1 MSEDR
6 TKTLAQEATE
16 SRTGQVIAGK
26 FRILREI
33 GRGGMGVV
41 YEAEDTSLMRTVAL
55 KFLPAGIAASAEANE
70 RFVQEARA
78 ASALD
83 HPHICNIHEIGRT
96 EAGEMFIAMSSYRGQ
111 SLKDRLATGP
121 LEPSEVVGL
130 ATQIAEGLAEAH
142 AHGII
147 HRDVKPGNI
156 FVTSDGTAKILDFG
170 LAKLAGQ
177 LRMTQPG
184 TTMGTVAYM
193 SPEQARGEETD
204 ARTDVWSL
212 GVVLYEMVTGDL
224 PFKGEKDQAVLR
236 AVLSDPPR
244 PVARLRPGFPS
255 GIEALIGRALSK
267 DPAGRFATA
276 GEFAEEL
283 RRLRDKLAAGAGSS
297 ARRLVFRRPR
307 RRAMV
312 ISAAALVTV
321 AAVAIVTWL
330 ANKPSLAF
338 ESRDKVLVAD
348 VENLTGDK
356 VFDVALRT
364 AIEAGLQQSPYAS
377 IFDKPQVA
385 ETLRLMRMD
394 AGSRIDEQLGCE
406 VCRFA
411 GVRALLVPSI
421 ISAGEAF
428 DLQVVLV
435 DPVRRRHVDR
445 IRVTARGKEDVLLRA
460 IDELTERVQS
470 RLGESLGSIEKASRP
485 VADISTS
492 SWDALNYFS
501 MGMNRWQE
509 GKYKDAAA
517 LIELALEKDSQFVDA
532 RGSLGLLYIQF
543 LGKQPE
549 GKELL
554 RQALRDAEAQNLP
567 QRDLLKLRATN
578 KQFVDGDL
586 PGALEQYGVL
596 QELYPDFWPAWNNA
610 GMILRALGRY
620 DEAVAMYEKAAEVAP
635 RNSIPLL
642 NLWFTQMNFRKDP
655 KAGESVGRRIVD
667 LSPDMAY
674 SHNILG
680 FSLAAQERF
689 EEAEKEFRRVIEIEP
704 NHVYGLPNLA
714 HVLLAAGRAAEAVPV
729 YREVLALGRQGRMSG
744 AVFMQAFDLAL
755 ALRESGQLE
764 EARKVAAEAR
774 EALEQSLEGE
784 TTGAQDLAT
793 FGMIEVVLGRTPEAE
808 AYLRKAVA
816 LGLNDYYTLLDAAKL
831 CSLLGRKDEALG
843 LLKKALDMG
852 SPDYFFLVISTGFES
867 IRKEPEFRAL
877 FKLGD

>member
-1 MSEDR
+1 MSESP
-6 TKTLAQEATE
+6 TKTLAGETPSPRA
-16 SRTGQVIAGK
+16 GQVVAGK

-41 YEAEDTSLMRTVAL
+41 YEAEDMSLMRTVAL
-55 KFLPAGIAASAEANE
+55 KFLPAGIAAGPESHE

-96 EAGEMFIAMSSYRGQ
+96 DDGEMFIAMSCYRGR
-111 SLKDRLATGP
+111 SLKDRLAAGP
-121 LEPSEVVGL
+121 LDPLEAVRL

-177 LRMTQPG
+177 NRLTLPG

-193 SPEQARGEETD
+193 SPEQARGEDTD

-224 PFKGEKDQAVLR
+224 PFKGERDQAVLR
-236 AVLSDPPR
+236 AVLNDPPL
-244 PVARLRPGFPS
+244 PVAQLRPGFPS

-267 DPAGRFATA
+267 DPAARFATA
-276 GEFAEEL
+276 AEFAEQL
-283 RRLRDKLAAGAGSS
+283 RQLRDSMAAGKGTS

-312 ISAAALVTV
+312 ISAAALATVATVTV
-321 AAVAIVTWL
+321 VIWL
-330 ANKPSLAF
+330 LNKPSLAF
-338 ESRDKVLVAD
+338 ESRDKVLVGD
-348 VENLTGDK
+348 VENLTGDQ

-364 AIEAGLQQSPYAS
+364 AIEADLQQSPYAS
-377 IFDKPQVA
+377 IFDKPQVT

-394 AGSRIDEQLGCE
+394 AASKIDEQLGCE

-411 GVRALLVPSI
+411 GVRALLVPRI
-421 ISAGEAF
+421 MSAGEAF

-460 IDELTERVQS
+460 IDELTERVRT

-485 VADISTS
+485 IADISTS

-517 LIELALEKDSQFVDA
+517 LFELAIEKDPQFVDA
-532 RGSLGLLYIQF
+532 RGSLALIYIQF
-543 LGKQPE
+543 LREPQK
-549 GKELL
+549 GKEML
-554 RQALRDAEAQNLP
+554 RQALKDAEAQNLP
-567 QRDLLKLRATN
+567 QRDLLKLKATN

-586 PGALEQYGVL
+586 AGALEQYGVL
-596 QELYPDFWPAWNNA
+596 QELYPDFMPAWNNA
-610 GMILRALGRY
+610 GMILRFLGRH
-620 DEAVAMYEKAAEVAP
+620 DEAVAMFEKAAETAP

-642 NLWFTQMNFRKDP
+642 NLWFTHMNFRKDP
-655 KAGESVGRRIVD
+655 RAGEALGRRIVE
-667 LSPDMAY
+667 LSPDLAF
-674 SHNILG
+674 SHNFLG
-680 FSLAAQERF
+680 FSLAVQERF
-689 EEAEKEFRRVIEIEP
+689 EEAEKELRRTIEIEP
-704 NHVYGLPNLA
+704 AHYYGLPNLA
-714 HVLLAAGRAAEAVPV
+714 HMLLAAGRAEEAIPV
-729 YREVLALGRQGRMSG
+729 YRQVLELGRQGRMGG
-744 AVFMQAFDLAL
+744 ATFMHGFDLAL
-755 ALRESGQLE
+755 ALREAGQVE

-774 EALEQSLEGE
+774 EALNKSLEGE
-784 TTGAQDLAT
+784 VTGAQDLAA
-793 FGMIEVVLGRTPEAE
+793 FGMIEAVSGRTTEAE
-808 AYLRKAVA
+808 EYLRRAVA
-816 LGLNDYYTLLDAAKL
+816 LGLTDYYTLLDAAKL
-831 CSLLGRKDEALG
+831 CALLGRKDEALG
-843 LLKKALDMG
+843 LLNKALDQG
-852 SPDYFFLVISTGFES
+852 SPDYFFQVISPGFEN
-867 IRKEPEFRAL
+867 IRKEPAFRAL
-877 FKLGD
+877 FKLDD